1 MTLVLL
7 MLLML
12 FDTTQQP
19 AELQGHHSK
28 DGVDGVFSTK
38 TSVWCMTLCS
48 NHVGLHAQSQQ
59 QPSKPSLRAL
69 SRHSL
74 HESVTRSISSFRV
87 DTCRINMP
95 ACEKYCT
102 DRAGPISHD
111 SHVTH
116 VSHATHAT
124 HALRRAPR
132 PSFERWC

>member
-1 MTLVLL
+1 MTLMLL

-48 NHVGLHAQSQQ
+48 NHVGLYAQSQQ
-59 QPSKPSLRAL
+59 QPSTPSLRAL

-102 DRAGPISHD
+102 DPAGPISHD

-116 VSHATHAT
+116 ASHATHT
-124 HALRRAPR
+124 LRRAPR